1 MKRLVCALSHGLIL
15 TAALVPSVAWAQD
28 EAPPSVQF
36 TGDLGFVNTAGN
48 SEVTTLNLGER
59 LTYTGAAGWVLGEFF
74 NVIYGETDGEESTS
88 LWKAGVRVDR
98 EITPRLSLFGLGGW
112 ERNKFA
118 GISRRF
124 EEALGL
130 AYKVLTGEKS
140 FLDFEAGVSLNQQ
153 RSTLAGV
160 AENNFVAGRAAGL
173 YRYTFSESAF
183 LTQLVEFLPNLEE
196 SDDYRLNTE
205 TALVAALSKQIA
217 LKLGYVVRYDNLPEP
232 GFKETDRLF
241 TSGIQ
246 VNF

>member
-1 MKRLVCALSHGLIL
+1 MKPLVCAWCLGLVL
-15 TAALVPSVAWAQD
+15 VAAVTRSVAWAQED
-28 EAPPSVQF
+28 APPPVAF

-59 LTYTGAAGWVLGEFF
+59 LTYRTAGWVLGEFF

-88 LWKAGVRVDR
+88 LWKAGIRVDR
-98 EITPRLSLFGLGGW
+98 EITPRLAVFGIGGW

-124 EEALGL
+124 EEAFGL
-130 AYKVLTGEKS
+130 AYKVLTGGKS
-140 FLDFEAGVSLNQQ
+140 LLDFEAGLSLNQQ

-160 AENNFVAGRAAGL
+160 ADDNFVAGRAAGK
-173 YRYTFSESAF
+173 YRYNFSEPAF
-183 LTQLVEFLPNLEE
+183 LTQLVEVLPNLEE
-196 SDDYRLNTE
+196 SDDYRLNSE

-217 LKLGYVVRYDNLPEP
+217 LKLGYVVRFDNLPEP

>member
-1 MKRLVCALSHGLIL
+1 MRQRVGMWCLMLVLV
-15 TAALVPSVAWAQD
+15 AAAVPTVAGAQD
-28 EAPPSVQF
+28 DAPPPVQF

-48 SEVTTLNLGER
+48 SEVTTLNLGEK
-59 LTYTGAAGWVLGEFF
+59 LTYSTAGWVLGEFF

-98 EITPRLSLFGLGGW
+98 EITPRLGAFGLAGW

-140 FLDFEAGVSLNQQ
+140 LLDFEAGVSLNQQ
-153 RSTLAGV
+153 RSTLIGV
-160 AENNFVAGRAAGL
+160 ADDNFVAGRAAGM
-173 YRYTFSESAF
+173 YRYNFSESAF
-183 LTQLVEFLPNLEE
+183 LTQLLEFLPNLEE
-196 SDDYRLNTE
+196 SDDYRVNSE

>member
-1 MKRLVCALSHGLIL
+1 MKQLVCAWCLGLVL
-15 TAALVPSVAWAQD
+15 VAAVPRSVTWAQED
-28 EAPPSVQF
+28 APPPIAF

-59 LTYTGAAGWVLGEFF
+59 LTYHTAGWVLGEFF

-98 EITPRLSLFGLGGW
+98 EITLRFAAFGLGGW

-124 EEALGL
+124 EEAFGL
-130 AYKVLTGEKS
+130 AYKVLTGGKS
-140 FLDFEAGVSLNQQ
+140 LLDFEAGFSMNQQ

-160 AENNFVAGRAAGL
+160 ADDNFVAGRAAGK
-173 YRYTFSESAF
+173 YRYNFSESAF
-183 LTQLVEFLPNLEE
+183 LTQLVEVLPNLEE
-196 SDDYRLNTE
+196 SDDYRLNSE

-217 LKLGYVVRYDNLPEP
+217 LKLSYVVRFDNLPEP

>member
-1 MKRLVCALSHGLIL
+1 MLVF
-15 TAALVPSVAWAQD
+15 AATVAPTVAWGQD
-28 EAPPSVQF
+28 DAPPPVQF

-59 LTYTGAAGWVLGEFF
+59 LTYRTAGWVLGEFF

-88 LWKAGVRVDR
+88 LWKAGARVDR
-98 EITPRLSLFGLGGW
+98 EITPRLTAFGLAGW

-124 EEALGL
+124 EEAVGL
-130 AYKVLTGEKS
+130 AYKVLVGEKS
-140 FLDFEAGVSLNQQ
+140 LLDFEAGVSLNQQ

-160 AENNFVAGRAAGL
+160 ADNNFVAGRAAGM
-173 YRYTFSESAF
+173 YRYNFSESAF

-196 SDDYRLNTE
+196 SDDYRLNSE

-217 LKLGYVVRYDNLPEP
+217 LKLGYVVRFDNLPEL
-232 GFKETDRLF
+232 GFKKTDRLF

>member
-1 MKRLVCALSHGLIL
+1 MKQLVCAWCLGLVL
-15 TAALVPSVAWAQD
+15 VAAVPRSVAWAQED
-28 EAPPSVQF
+28 APPPVAF

-59 LTYTGAAGWVLGEFF
+59 LTYRTAGWVLGEFF
-74 NVIYGETDGEESTS
+74 NVIYGETDGKESTS

-98 EITPRLSLFGLGGW
+98 EITLRLAAFGLGGW

-130 AYKVLTGEKS
+130 AYKVLTGGKS
-140 FLDFEAGVSLNQQ
+140 QLGFEAGVSLNQQ

-160 AENNFVAGRAAGL
+160 ADDNFVAGRAAGR
-173 YRYTFSESAF
+173 YRYNFSESAF
-183 LTQLVEFLPNLEE
+183 LTQLLEFLPNLEE
-196 SDDYRLNTE
+196 SDDYRLNSE
-205 TALVAALSKQIA
+205 TALVAALSKQMA
-217 LKLGYVVRYDNLPEP
+217 LKLGYVVRFDNLPEP
-232 GFKETDRLF
+232 GFKKTDRLF